1 MSEPIIGAEGD
12 ATLDAILDP
21 VNASGP
27 LAVAVE
33 GEVDVGDFRGEL
45 ERDPGDRAATCTL
58 GARETRTGCTS

>member
-1 MSEPIIGAEGD
+1 MPSSEFSVSEPIIGAEGD

-45 ERDPGDRAATCTL
+45 ERDP
-58 GARETRTGCTS
+58 